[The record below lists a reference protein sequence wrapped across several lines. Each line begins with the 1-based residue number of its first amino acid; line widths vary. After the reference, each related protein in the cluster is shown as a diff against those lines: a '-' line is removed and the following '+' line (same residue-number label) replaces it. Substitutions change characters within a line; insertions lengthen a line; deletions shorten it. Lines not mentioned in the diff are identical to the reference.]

1 MTAVAGATASA
12 GVPPQRVVPS
22 RPAGPDAVPR
32 TPLAL
37 VPVPRTVPPLAP
49 YVTVVL
55 GLLGAGLLALL
66 LLNTVLGQD
75 AFRLY
80 DLQSSTRTL
89 TQDEQVLRQEVD
101 RLQSPGR
108 LAEAARGLGMVP
120 APAPVFLRLSDGAVL
135 GTPAPAPTPPPAPA
149 SVAPVAPVAAAR

>member
-1 MTAVAGATASA
+1 MSAAAGATATGAAAS
-12 GVPPQRVVPS
+12 QRVAPP
-22 RPAGPDAVPR
+22 RPGGPDGLGR

-37 VPVPRTVPPLAP
+37 VPAPRALPPLAP

-55 GLLGAGLLALL
+55 GLLAAGLLALL
-66 LLNTVLGQD
+66 LLNTVLAQD

-89 TQDEQVLRQEVD
+89 TENEQVLRQEVD

-108 LAEAARGLGMVP
+108 LAAAAQGLGMVP
-120 APAPVFLRLSDGAVL
+120 APAPVFLRLRDGAVL
-135 GTPAPAPTPPPAPA
+135 GAPQPAAAPPAPPA
-149 SVAPVAPVAAAR
+149 SVAPVAPAVAPR